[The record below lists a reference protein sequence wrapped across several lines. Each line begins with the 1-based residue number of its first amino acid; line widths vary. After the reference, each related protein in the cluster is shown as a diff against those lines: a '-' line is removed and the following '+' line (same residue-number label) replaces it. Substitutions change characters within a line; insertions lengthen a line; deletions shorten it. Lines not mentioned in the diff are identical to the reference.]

1 MRMRIALPAVM
12 ATALAL
18 PACSGESG
26 PTRIEIPLASVEL
39 EEGGCSTLAEGTTC
53 QMQARG
59 ITAEGQIVT
68 NAILRW
74 STSAGNVA
82 QVNDEGLVFAVGT
95 GVAIVTVEAAFG
107 QGEDSVQI
115 AVVPAAPK

>member
-1 MRMRIALPAVM
+1 MRITIPAVV

-26 PTRIEIPLASVEL
+26 PTRIEIPLAAVEL
-39 EEGGCSTLAEGTTC
+39 EEGGCATLAEGTTC

-74 STSAGNVA
+74 STSNGSVA
-82 QVNDEGLVFAVGT
+82 QVNDDGRVFAINT
-95 GVAIVTVEAAFG
+95 GVAVVTVEAAFG
-107 QGEDSVQI
+107 EGEDSAQV